1 MNFIPPQRNK
11 DWTLA
16 STMLV
21 YTIMRSKRTI
31 KASRSAA
38 FTLVEIMIVV
48 AIIGLLAAIAIA
60 NFVYARSTSQAN
72 ACINN
77 MHQIDGAVTEWALEK
92 GKKTGDPAP
101 SLTDDLTPYLKLN
114 SSGSIPSCPAGG
126 TYIMNTVGAIPQ
138 ITCSLGS
145 SVNPPHVLQ

>member
-1 MNFIPPQRNK
+1 
-11 DWTLA
+11 
-16 STMLV
+16 
-21 YTIMRSKRTI
+21 MRSKRTI

-60 NFVYARSTSQAN
+60 NFVHARSTSQAD

-77 MHQIDGAVTEWALEK
+77 MHQIDSAVTEWALEK

-101 SLTDDLTPYLKLN
+101 SLITDLTPYIRLN

-145 SVNPPHVLQ
+145 SVDPPHILQ

>member
-1 MNFIPPQRNK
+1 
-11 DWTLA
+11 
-16 STMLV
+16 
-21 YTIMRSKRTI
+21 MRAKRTI
-31 KASRSAA
+31 KASDSAA

-60 NFVYARSTSQAN
+60 NFMYVRSTSQAN

-92 GKKTGDPAP
+92 GKKTGDSAP
-101 SLTDDLTPYLKLN
+101 SLIDDLTPYIRLN

-126 TYIMNTVGAIPQ
+126 SYIMGTVGAIPQ
-138 ITCSLGS
+138 ITCSLGN